1 MYFIRSS
8 YLSVAEN
15 YENNTPDSL
24 RRSILVTQRI
34 HYRCQK
40 LQVQFHLDGE
50 TIGKVE
56 NSWGFFCDCEQI
68 STLDCEFAKKIVISL
83 QTAAIACHSTT
94 MYVLIL
100 LRQNNVRIAGR
111 TQLWNTHYILD
122 NHSRHLIA
130 LLMRWSS

>member
-15 YENNTPDSL
+15 YESNIPDSL
-24 RRSILVTQRI
+24 RRRSILVTQRI
-34 HYRCQK
+34 HHRCQK

-56 NSWGFFCDCEQI
+56 NSWGFFCDCQQI
-68 STLDCEFAKKIVISL
+68 SALDCEFAKKIVISL
-83 QTAAIACHSTT
+83 QTAAIACHSPT

-111 TQLWNTHYILD
+111 TQHYILD
-122 NHSRHLIA
+122 NRSRHLIA